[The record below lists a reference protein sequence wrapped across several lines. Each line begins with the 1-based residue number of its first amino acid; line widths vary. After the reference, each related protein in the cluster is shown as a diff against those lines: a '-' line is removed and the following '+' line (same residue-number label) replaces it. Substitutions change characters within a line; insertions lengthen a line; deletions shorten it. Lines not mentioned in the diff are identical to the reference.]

1 MNFLTILLSTG
12 AVMSAIMLALV
23 FVFRANS
30 NLLSAKTRYTIWII
44 ILVGLLIPFR
54 PQLISPLF
62 TLNNPFTNV
71 SEVKEQGE
79 VDLTTQSSQKAD
91 TKSDLTATN
100 QVSNVQSNEATT
112 VKEDSKKEETKFDL
126 LSIIG
131 KFAIVLW
138 LIGAIVVFAKYML
151 EYRKF
156 CKLLKRWSS
165 PVEDEDIIRIFRLT
179 KLKLDIENKDIGLI
193 RSKYV
198 NTPMLTGLIRPMVVI
213 PEKEIDETDMK
224 LIIEHE
230 LTHYKHKDLYVNL
243 LSILVLCFHWF
254 NPIMYYCMPVIQ
266 GDGELYC
273 DETVLKNKNMTY
285 RKTYGK
291 MIINMIPTS
300 SSKQVALS
308 TCFYS
313 KKLSVKRRLISIM
326 NNNKAMKKISTLS
339 ILGILG
345 ATVLSGSLMTFAAN
359 SSYIGLEKAKSIALK
374 DAGVSGVTF
383 VKAKLDSDDGV
394 RVYDIE
400 FYKDNV
406 EYDYEIDAI
415 TGRIR
420 EKDLDIENY
429 TIPKNNS
436 NKSNNTSD
444 IGVEKAKEIALKDA
458 GVSGVTFVKLKLD
471 TEDGVRAYDI
481 EFYKDNVEYDYEIDA
496 ATGQILEK
504 DLDIENYT
512 IPQNK
517 NNKINNLNDS
527 NNSNNTNTSNKQN
540 NAADIGVERAKSIAL
555 RDAGVSGVTV
565 VKAKLDYENGVR
577 VYDVEFYKGNVEYD
591 YEIDAA
597 TGKIL
602 EKDRDIENYSI
613 PQKKAAPKKDNTQ
626 SQSQNQSQNKNQTY
640 NQSQN
645 QTQSQSQNQT
655 PTQTQTQSQNYSADI
670 GAESAKSIALGD
682 AGVSGVNFTKV
693 QIDYEDG
700 VKVYDLEFHKDNKEY
715 EYEIDAATGSIRE
728 RSVDEE
734 DD

>member
-23 FVFRANS
+23 FVFRAN
-30 NLLSAKTRYTIWII
+30 NNILSAKTRYTIWII

-71 SEVKEQGE
+71 SGVKEQGE

-91 TKSDLTATN
+91 TKSELQATN
-100 QVSNVQSNEATT
+100 QVSNVQSNEATA

-126 LSIIG
+126 ISFIG
-131 KFAIVLW
+131 KFAIIVW

-300 SSKQVALS
+300 PTKQVALS

-313 KKLSVKRRLISIM
+313 KKLSVKRRLINIM
-326 NNNKAMKKISTLS
+326 KNNKTMKKISTLS

-394 RVYDIE
+394 KVYDVE
-400 FYKDNV
+400 FYKGNV

-415 TGRIR
+415 TGQIR

-429 TIPKNNS
+429 TIPQKKNKNKNKNS
-436 NKSNNTSD
+436 NNTSDIGVEKAKEIALKDAKVSDVTFVKVKLDTEDGVKVYDVEFYKGNVEYDYEIDAATGQIREKDLDIENYTIPQKKNKNKNKNSNNTSD

-458 GVSGVTFVKLKLD
+458 GVSGVTFVKAKLD
-471 TEDGVRAYDI
+471 YDDGIRVYDI

-496 ATGQILEK
+496 TTGQIREK

-512 IPQNK
+512 IPQ
-517 NNKINNLNDS
+517 
-527 NNSNNTNTSNKQN
+527 
-540 NAADIGVERAKSIAL
+540 
-555 RDAGVSGVTV
+555 
-565 VKAKLDYENGVR
+565 
-577 VYDVEFYKGNVEYD
+577 
-591 YEIDAA
+591 
-597 TGKIL
+597 
-602 EKDRDIENYSI
+602 
-613 PQKKAAPKKDNTQ
+613 KKVAPKKDNTQ
-626 SQSQNQSQNKNQTY
+626 SQSQNQNQNK
-640 NQSQN
+640 N
-645 QTQSQSQNQT
+645 QTQSQSQ
-655 PTQTQTQSQNYSADI
+655 TQTQTQSQNYSADI

-682 AGVSGVNFTKV
+682 AGVNGVNFTKV

-700 VKVYDLEFHKDNKEY
+700 VKVYDVEFHKDNKEY

>member
-23 FVFRANS
+23 FVFRAKS
-30 NLLSAKTRYTIWII
+30 DLLSAKTRYTIWII

-54 PQLISPLF
+54 PKVISPLF
-62 TLNNPFTNV
+62 TVNNPFTNF

-79 VDLTTQSSQKAD
+79 IDLTAQSSPNSD
-91 TKSDLTATN
+91 TESDLTAAN
-100 QVSNVQSNEATT
+100 QDSNVQNSKTAIP
-112 VKEDSKKEETKFDL
+112 KEDSKKEEAKFDL
-126 LSIIG
+126 LSFIG
-131 KFAIVLW
+131 KFAIVVW
-138 LIGAIVVFAKYML
+138 SIGAIVVFAKYML

-273 DETVLKNKNMTY
+273 DETVLKNKNMNY

-300 SSKQVALS
+300 PTKQVALS

-313 KKLSVKRRLISIM
+313 KKLSVKRRLINIM
-326 NNNKAMKKISTLS
+326 KNNKTMKKISTLS

-359 SSYIGLEKAKSIALK
+359 SSYIGVEKAKAIALK
-374 DAGVSGVTF
+374 DAKVSDVTF
-383 VKAKLDSDDGV
+383 VKVKLDTEDGV
-394 RVYDIE
+394 KVYDVE
-400 FYKDNV
+400 FYKGNV

-415 TGRIR
+415 TGQIR

-429 TIPKNNS
+429 TIPQKKNK
-436 NKSNNTSD
+436 NKNSNNTSD

-458 GVSGVTFVKLKLD
+458 GVSGVTFVKAKLD
-471 TEDGVRAYDI
+471 YEDGVRVYDVEFYKDNVEYDYEIDAAKGQIREKDLDIENYTIPQKKNKNKNKNSNNTSDIGVEKAKEIALRDSGVSGVTFVKAKLDYDDGIRVYDI
-481 EFYKDNVEYDYEIDA
+481 EFYKNNVEYDYEIDATTGQIREKDLDIENYTIPQKKVAPKKDNTQKQSQKQAQNQSQVQNYSGDIGAERAKAIALGDAGVSGVSFTKVKLDYEDGVKVYEVEFYKDNVEYDYEIDA
-496 ATGQILEK
+496 ATG
-504 DLDIENYT
+504 
-512 IPQNK
+512 
-517 NNKINNLNDS
+517 
-527 NNSNNTNTSNKQN
+527 
-540 NAADIGVERAKSIAL
+540 
-555 RDAGVSGVTV
+555 
-565 VKAKLDYENGVR
+565 
-577 VYDVEFYKGNVEYD
+577 
-591 YEIDAA
+591 
-597 TGKIL
+597 
-602 EKDRDIENYSI
+602 
-613 PQKKAAPKKDNTQ
+613 
-626 SQSQNQSQNKNQTY
+626 
-640 NQSQN
+640 
-645 QTQSQSQNQT
+645 
-655 PTQTQTQSQNYSADI
+655 
-670 GAESAKSIALGD
+670 
-682 AGVSGVNFTKV
+682 
-693 QIDYEDG
+693 
-700 VKVYDLEFHKDNKEY
+700 
-715 EYEIDAATGSIRE
+715 SIRE
-728 RSVDEE
+728 RSVEE

>member
-131 KFAIVLW
+131 KFAIVVW

-406 EYDYEIDAI
+406 EYDYEIDA
-415 TGRIR
+415 
-420 EKDLDIENY
+420 
-429 TIPKNNS
+429 
-436 NKSNNTSD
+436 
-444 IGVEKAKEIALKDA
+444 
-458 GVSGVTFVKLKLD
+458 
-471 TEDGVRAYDI
+471 
-481 EFYKDNVEYDYEIDA
+481 

-626 SQSQNQSQNKNQTY
+626 SQSQSQNQSQTY

-645 QTQSQSQNQT
+645 QTQSQSQSQT
-655 PTQTQTQSQNYSADI
+655 QTQTQTQTQSQNYSADI

-700 VKVYDLEFHKDNKEY
+700 VKVYDVEFHKDNKEY

>member
-23 FVFRANS
+23 FVFRAN
-30 NLLSAKTRYTIWII
+30 NNILSAKTRYTIWII

-71 SEVKEQGE
+71 SGVKEQGE

-91 TKSDLTATN
+91 TKSELQATN
-100 QVSNVQSNEATT
+100 QVSNVQSNEATA

-126 LSIIG
+126 ISFIG
-131 KFAIVLW
+131 KFAIIVW

-300 SSKQVALS
+300 PTKQVALS

-313 KKLSVKRRLISIM
+313 KKLSVKRRLINIM
-326 NNNKAMKKISTLS
+326 KNNKTMKKISTLS

-394 RVYDIE
+394 
-400 FYKDNV
+400 K
-406 EYDYEIDAI
+406 
-415 TGRIR
+415 
-420 EKDLDIENY
+420 
-429 TIPKNNS
+429 
-436 NKSNNTSD
+436 
-444 IGVEKAKEIALKDA
+444 
-458 GVSGVTFVKLKLD
+458 
-471 TEDGVRAYDI
+471 
-481 EFYKDNVEYDYEIDA
+481 
-496 ATGQILEK
+496 
-504 DLDIENYT
+504 
-512 IPQNK
+512 
-517 NNKINNLNDS
+517 
-527 NNSNNTNTSNKQN
+527 
-540 NAADIGVERAKSIAL
+540 
-555 RDAGVSGVTV
+555 
-565 VKAKLDYENGVR
+565 

-591 YEIDAA
+591 YEIDAI
-597 TGKIL
+597 TGQIR
-602 EKDRDIENYSI
+602 EKDLDIENYTI
-613 PQKKAAPKKDNTQ
+613 PQKKVAPKKDNTQ
-626 SQSQNQSQNKNQTY
+626 SQSQNQNQNK
-640 NQSQN
+640 N
-645 QTQSQSQNQT
+645 QTQSQSQ
-655 PTQTQTQSQNYSADI
+655 TQTQTQSQNYSADI

-682 AGVSGVNFTKV
+682 AGVNGVNFTKV

-700 VKVYDLEFHKDNKEY
+700 VKVYDVEFHKDNKEY

>member
-23 FVFRANS
+23 FVFRAKS
-30 NLLSAKTRYTIWII
+30 DLLSAKTRYTIWII

-54 PQLISPLF
+54 PKVISPLF
-62 TLNNPFTNV
+62 TVNNPFTNF

-79 VDLTTQSSQKAD
+79 IDLTAQSSPNSD
-91 TKSDLTATN
+91 TESDLTAAN
-100 QVSNVQSNEATT
+100 QDSNVQNSKTAIP
-112 VKEDSKKEETKFDL
+112 KEDSKKEEAKFDL
-126 LSIIG
+126 LSFIG
-131 KFAIVLW
+131 KFAIVVW
-138 LIGAIVVFAKYML
+138 SIGAIVVFAKYML

-273 DETVLKNKNMTY
+273 DETVLKNKNMNY

-300 SSKQVALS
+300 PTKQVALS

-313 KKLSVKRRLISIM
+313 KKLSVKRRLINIM
-326 NNNKAMKKISTLS
+326 KNNETMKKISTLS

-359 SSYIGLEKAKSIALK
+359 SSYIGVEKAKAIALK
-374 DAGVSGVTF
+374 DAKVSDVTF
-383 VKAKLDSDDGV
+383 VKVKLDTEDGV
-394 RVYDIE
+394 KVYDVE
-400 FYKDNV
+400 FYKGNV

-415 TGRIR
+415 TGQIR

-429 TIPKNNS
+429 TIPQKKNK
-436 NKSNNTSD
+436 NKNSNNTSD

-458 GVSGVTFVKLKLD
+458 GVSGVTFVKAKLD
-471 TEDGVRAYDI
+471 YDDGIRVYDIEFYKNNVEYDYEIDATTGQIREKDLDIENYTIPQKKVAPKKDNTQKQSQKQAQNQSQVQNYSGDIGAERAKAIALGDAGVSGVSFTKVKLDYEDGVKVYEV

-496 ATGQILEK
+496 ATG
-504 DLDIENYT
+504 
-512 IPQNK
+512 
-517 NNKINNLNDS
+517 
-527 NNSNNTNTSNKQN
+527 
-540 NAADIGVERAKSIAL
+540 
-555 RDAGVSGVTV
+555 
-565 VKAKLDYENGVR
+565 
-577 VYDVEFYKGNVEYD
+577 
-591 YEIDAA
+591 
-597 TGKIL
+597 
-602 EKDRDIENYSI
+602 
-613 PQKKAAPKKDNTQ
+613 
-626 SQSQNQSQNKNQTY
+626 
-640 NQSQN
+640 
-645 QTQSQSQNQT
+645 
-655 PTQTQTQSQNYSADI
+655 
-670 GAESAKSIALGD
+670 
-682 AGVSGVNFTKV
+682 
-693 QIDYEDG
+693 
-700 VKVYDLEFHKDNKEY
+700 
-715 EYEIDAATGSIRE
+715 SIRE
-728 RSVDEE
+728 RSVEE

>member
-12 AVMSAIMLALV
+12 VVMSAIMLALV

-112 VKEDSKKEETKFDL
+112 VKEDSKKEEAKFDL
-126 LSIIG
+126 ISFIG
-131 KFAIVLW
+131 KFAIIVW

-273 DETVLKNKNMTY
+273 DETVLKNKNMSY

-415 TGRIR
+415 TGQIR
-420 EKDLDIENY
+420 
-429 TIPKNNS
+429 
-436 NKSNNTSD
+436 
-444 IGVEKAKEIALKDA
+444 
-458 GVSGVTFVKLKLD
+458 
-471 TEDGVRAYDI
+471 
-481 EFYKDNVEYDYEIDA
+481 
-496 ATGQILEK
+496 EK

-555 RDAGVSGVTV
+555 KDAGVSGVTV

-626 SQSQNQSQNKNQTY
+626 SQSQSQNQNKNQTY
-640 NQSQN
+640 NQSKN

-655 PTQTQTQSQNYSADI
+655 QTQTQTQSQIYSADI

-700 VKVYDLEFHKDNKEY
+700 VKVYDVEFHKDNKEY

>member
-23 FVFRANS
+23 FVFRAN
-30 NLLSAKTRYTIWII
+30 NNILSAKTRYTIWII

-71 SEVKEQGE
+71 SGVKEQGE

-91 TKSDLTATN
+91 TKSELQATN
-100 QVSNVQSNEATT
+100 QVSNVQSNEATA

-126 LSIIG
+126 ISFIG
-131 KFAIVLW
+131 KFAIIVW

-300 SSKQVALS
+300 PTKQVALS

-313 KKLSVKRRLISIM
+313 KKLSVKRRLINIM
-326 NNNKAMKKISTLS
+326 KNNKTMKKISTLS

-394 RVYDIE
+394 KVYDVE
-400 FYKDNV
+400 FYKGNV

-415 TGRIR
+415 TGQIR

-429 TIPKNNS
+429 TIPQKKNKNKNKNS
-436 NKSNNTSD
+436 NNTSDIGVEKAKEIALKDAKVSDVTFVKVKLDTEDGVKVYDVEFYKGNVEYDYEIDAITGQIREKDLDIENYTIPQKKNKNKNKNSNNTSD

-458 GVSGVTFVKLKLD
+458 GVSGVTFVKAKLD
-471 TEDGVRAYDI
+471 YDDGIRVYDI

-496 ATGQILEK
+496 TTGQIREK

-512 IPQNK
+512 IPQ
-517 NNKINNLNDS
+517 
-527 NNSNNTNTSNKQN
+527 
-540 NAADIGVERAKSIAL
+540 
-555 RDAGVSGVTV
+555 
-565 VKAKLDYENGVR
+565 
-577 VYDVEFYKGNVEYD
+577 
-591 YEIDAA
+591 
-597 TGKIL
+597 
-602 EKDRDIENYSI
+602 
-613 PQKKAAPKKDNTQ
+613 KKVAPKKDNTQ
-626 SQSQNQSQNKNQTY
+626 SQSQNQNQNK
-640 NQSQN
+640 N
-645 QTQSQSQNQT
+645 QTQSQSQ
-655 PTQTQTQSQNYSADI
+655 TQTQTQSQNYSADI

-682 AGVSGVNFTKV
+682 AGVNGVNFTKV

-700 VKVYDLEFHKDNKEY
+700 VKVYDVEFHKDNKEY